1 MANVLTVEVTN
12 RLRGLDLVGRVHEE
26 LWTEVCNSVQEMV
39 TKAIPQKKK
48 YKKAEWLSEEVLQI
62 VEKRR

>member
-62 VEKRR
+62 VEKIR